1 MRSNEILKTES
12 FAHLVS
18 LVKKLDAFSFYC
30 RYMTATPEMCS
41 ELRKIDEEIDLL
53 INCIC
58 EFTGVELEATFD
70 KYGFGITTT
79 EGEWLWR
86 YTR

>member
-12 FAHLVS
+12 FAQLVY
-18 LVKKLDAFSFYC
+18 LVGKVDSFSFYC
-30 RYMTATPEMCS
+30 RHMIATPEMCS
-41 ELRKIDEEIDLL
+41 ELREIDEKIDLL
-53 INCIC
+53 INCIR
-58 EFTGVELEATFD
+58 ELTGVELEVTFD